1 MKSHGLLLSVAVMVA
16 LGTHSTARAESL
28 GAWTYTA
35 PANFEVAKNAT
46 LHLYTRVDSKTACK
60 LAVYTPRAE
69 GASLDADVKKEWTDV
84 VESAFQTSGA
94 TSFTTTTTKRG
105 LGLHTAAASL
115 AKDGGTFYGKLSV
128 IRERATV
135 GSVLII
141 SSSKQAITSCLPAV
155 TALTDSIAFAT
166 PTPTPASSSLVGQ
179 WGLDTALKQYNHDN
193 WMVGYVRAQYDF
205 RADGT
210 YAFRKEVKF
219 EASPKTTFDNYVESG
234 AYSSDGTSLTIA
246 PKTSKHVKR
255 DIDGVVLQSNSVA
268 LEKVTYAF
276 RTEPVPDNNET
287 LLVIKPAKATTR
299 DGTPNGGSFAP
310 DSYILTN
317 PKTMYWKY

>member
-1 MKSHGLLLSVAVMVA
+1 MTVALVVV
-16 LGTHSTARAESL
+16 LGTHATARAESL

-35 PANFEVAKNAT
+35 PAGFQVAKNET
-46 LHLYTRVDSKTACK
+46 QHEYTRVDGKTFCK

-84 VESAFQTSGA
+84 VESSFKTSGA
-94 TSFTTTTTKRG
+94 TTLTTTATK
-105 LGLHTAAASL
+105 LGLKLHTVAASF
-115 AKDGGTFYGKLSV
+115 AKDNGTFYGQLTV

-135 GSVLII
+135 GSVLVL
-141 SSSKQAITSCLPAV
+141 SSSKQTIRACLPAV
-155 TALTDSIAFAT
+155 TALTASIAFAAAPT
-166 PTPTPASSSLVGQ
+166 PTPTPMTASSSLVGQ
-179 WGLDTALKQYNHDN
+179 WGLDTPFKQHNSDN

-210 YAFRKEVKF
+210 YAFRKELKF
-219 EASPKTTFDNYVESG
+219 EGSPKTTFDNYVESG
-234 AYSSDGTSLTIA
+234 TYSSDGASLTIA

-255 DIDGVVLQSNSVA
+255 DIDGKVLKSDSVA

-276 RTEPVPDNNET
+276 RTEHVPDNKET
-287 LLVIKPAKATTR
+287 MLVIKPAKETTR
-299 DGTPNGGSFAP
+299 DGTPNGGSYAP
-310 DSYILTN
+310 GSYILTN